1 MLILPNILRSK
12 VNQTM
17 KLVQVVEDNMRNI
30 SLEQSYAKCG
40 GECGPRPF
48 SKKSTLDI
56 SLDQKSKILYRL
68 LLLYAKL
75 KTIKIY

>member
-1 MLILPNILRSK
+1 MHILPNILRSK

-17 KLVQVVEDNMRNI
+17 KLVQLIEDNMRNI
-30 SLEQSYAKCG
+30 SLEQSYLKCG
-40 GECGPRPF
+40 GECSPRPF

-56 SLDQKSKILYRL
+56 SLDQKSKVLYRL